1 MSNIVV
7 ALALSAVR
15 LLATGGAM
23 LSLKFRLHEYVV
35 IRE

>member
-7 ALALSAVR
+7 AVALSAAA
-15 LLATGGAM
+15 LLATGGIM
-23 LSLKFRLHEYVV
+23 LSLKFRLHEYIV

>member
-7 ALALSAVR
+7 ALALSAVAV
-15 LLATGGAM
+15 LATGGTV
-23 LSLKFRLHEYVV
+23 LSLKFGLHEYVV